1 MPSGTSTYWLAKTII
16 NEHELRE
23 NINEHK
29 K

>member
-1 MPSGTSTYWLAKTII
+1 MPSGTSSYLLTKITI

>member
-1 MPSGTSTYWLAKTII
+1 MPSGTSIYWLTKKII